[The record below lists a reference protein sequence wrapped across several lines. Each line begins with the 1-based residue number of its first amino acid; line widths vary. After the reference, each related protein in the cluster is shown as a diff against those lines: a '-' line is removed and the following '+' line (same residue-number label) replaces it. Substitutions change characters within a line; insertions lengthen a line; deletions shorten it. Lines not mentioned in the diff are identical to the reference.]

1 MPFYSRLKYRFRDK
15 SDRARVIGNL
25 QKLRRQLDRD
35 VPAKDADGNL
45 ILASWNIRD
54 FGKPGSRRGFGKREP
69 ESFFY
74 IAEILS
80 RFDLIAVQEVNELP
94 EWDEVMNILGPDW
107 DYIATDETDKALGG
121 NGERLTYCFDKRKVQ
136 FKNIAGEIVLPAK
149 MLISNA
155 RVEMEDGEKLYTGKQ
170 FRRTPFVTSFQ
181 SGWFKFDICT
191 VHLYYGAES
200 GPKLQERIEEIGA
213 VADYFGKRADK
224 DLNKNK
230 ALILLGDFNIVH
242 PKHKTMKALV
252 DNGFKVPKTLAEPTN
267 FVQTKYY
274 DQIAFKTKPTVL
286 DYIERST
293 GDLADRNAG
302 VLNIFKNLYTPS
314 QWETYKAQMRKS
326 PSGKKKRT
334 NTDLQKYYKQ
344 WLTYQLSDHRPLW
357 VRINTNDSAA
367 YLDRLKQEALE

>member
-1 MPFYSRLKYRFRDK
+1 MPYYSRLKYRFRDK
-15 SDRARVIGNL
+15 KERVRVVGNL

-45 ILASWNIRD
+45 LLASWNIRD
-54 FGKPGSRRGFGKREP
+54 FGKPGNRRGFGKRSP
-69 ESFFY
+69 ETFFY

-94 EWDEVMNILGPDW
+94 EWEEVMDILGPDW

-121 NGERLTYCFDKRKVQ
+121 NGERLTYCFDKRKVW
-136 FKNIAGEIVLPAK
+136 FKNIAGEIVLPSK
-149 MLISNA
+149 MLISKA
-155 RVEMEDGEKLYTGKQ
+155 LVETEEGKKLYTGKQ

-200 GPKLQERIEEIGA
+200 GSKLQERVEEIGA
-213 VADYFGKRADK
+213 VAKYFGRRADK

-286 DYIERST
+286 DYVERST
-293 GDLADRNAG
+293 GNLADRNAG
-302 VLNIFKNLYTPS
+302 VLNIFRNLYTPS
-314 QWETYKAQMRKS
+314 QWEVYKAQMRKS
-326 PSGKKKRT
+326 PSGKNKS
-334 NTDLQKYYKQ
+334 NADLQKYYKQ

-367 YLDRLKQEALE
+367 YLDRLKQEASE

>member
-35 VPAKDADGNL
+35 LPAKDADGNL

-155 RVEMEDGEKLYTGKQ
+155 RVEMDDGEKLYTGKQ

-200 GPKLQERIEEIGA
+200 GAKLQERIEEIGA
-213 VADYFGKRADK
+213 VAKYFGKRADK

-314 QWETYKAQMRKS
+314 EWEDYKAQMRKS

-334 NTDLQKYYKQ
+334 NSDLQKYYKQ

-367 YLDRLKQEALE
+367 YLDRLKQEALD

>member
-1 MPFYSRLKYRFRDK
+1 MPFYSKLKYRFRDR

-45 ILASWNIRD
+45 LLASWNIRD
-54 FGKPGSRRGFGKREP
+54 FGKRGTRRGFGKREP

-80 RFDLIAVQEVNELP
+80 RFDLVAVQEVNELP
-94 EWDEVMNILGPDW
+94 EWGEVMRILGPDW

-121 NGERLTYCFDKRKVQ
+121 NGERLTYCFDKRKVR

-155 RVEMEDGEKLYTGKQ
+155 LVETDAGKKLYTGKQ

-200 GPKLQERIEEIGA
+200 GAKLRERIDEIGT
-213 VADYFGKRADK
+213 VAKYFGKRADQ

-242 PKHKTMKALV
+242 PEHKTMKALIGA
-252 DNGFKVPKTLAEPTN
+252 GFKVPKTLAEPTN

-293 GDLADRNAG
+293 GDAADRNAG
-302 VLNIFKNLYTPS
+302 VLDIFKNLYRPN
-314 QWETYKAQMRKS
+314 QWEDYKAQMRKS
-326 PSGKKKRT
+326 PSGKKQRT
-334 NTDLQKYYKQ
+334 STDLRKYYKQ

-367 YLDRLKQEALE
+367 YLDRLKREALE